1 METIVMTK
9 DELIEK
15 VKVYRYMDMPY
26 IRIIDIP
33 NPYRSEFVSDSYGST
48 CPLIPEE
55 GECHYSWD
63 WEKWLRIRFRESYK
77 LRFPKQY
84 KYISDE
90 ECSAEY
96 FWRKINVKNQTNND
110 IKYNI
115 SMCEDYVS
123 IKFKDTFVVLENNKV
138 KHSIMTFERMM
149 EVDKIL
155 QNAIDN
161 LKEAKYSIIKCGL
174 KKESDYNVE

>member
-77 LRFPKQY
+77 LRFPDQY

-96 FWRKINVKNQTNND
+96 FWRKLNVKNQINND
-110 IKYNI
+110 IKLDSFI
-115 SMCEDYVS
+115 LDKDEWRIVMS
-123 IKFKDTFVVLENNKV
+123 IDGKKRCRDIMEEIGSEKV
-138 KHSIMTFERMM
+138 KFLNMIEEMYKKGIIFFISSCDQTFLSAR
-149 EVDKIL
+149 
-155 QNAIDN
+155 
-161 LKEAKYSIIKCGL
+161 Y
-174 KKESDYNVE
+174 